1 MARINARKKASSLK
15 KSRRKHIKGTAGQDG
30 GEDEEGLNAENSD
43 AAEDEAPAGS
53 SGQQLN
59 NNEQPAS

>member
-30 GEDEEGLNAENSD
+30 GEEEEGMDDGNSD
-43 AAEDEAPAGS
+43 AAEHKALADL

-59 NNEQPAS
+59 KKEQPPS

>member
-15 KSRRKHIKGTAGQDG
+15 KSRRKHIKGPAGQDG
-30 GEDEEGLNAENSD
+30 GEEEEGMDGENSD
-43 AAEDEAPAGS
+43 AAEHEAPADL

-59 NNEQPAS
+59 NKEQPPS